1 MHKSIISL
9 LASTFLLGGC
19 VSDVGPINSLSLQ
32 PINNRNE
39 FVPDPGDDGST
50 VVGLAF
56 SGGGTRAAA
65 FGYGILRA
73 MDETIIDTSPYERS
87 LVDDIRMMSG
97 VSGGAVLAAYFGL
110 KGRDGYRN
118 FREDFLIKN
127 GEKNMH
133 TSVLSPVVAIGALKG
148 GANDR
153 SSFAKW
159 LDENV
164 FHGATYAGLKWKNA
178 PSIWISASDIYHRV
192 PFHFSAETFAALCSN
207 LDDIRVADAV
217 AASAA
222 VPVVF
227 KPINISTHSG
237 RCAPKNPEW
246 LQNALDDPDAS
257 IRLKA
262 YGRALQSYRSADVNY
277 IKLLDGALTDN
288 LGVTPLALARAS
300 SLTPYGPLSEK
311 ETVRLKTLIYVVA
324 DAGRETEYPWVR
336 KLDGPA
342 ITEILGAVTDTTI
355 SSSVR
360 EGFDALNL
368 ALSQW
373 RNDLIDYRCKLPA
386 ATVKKY
392 RGTLKGWN
400 CREVDFYVQR
410 LSVYDLPKPMQPQFN
425 DVPTRLL
432 LPEAQVDLAIRAGY
446 LAFNSNPR
454 LQQAIR
460 RIQFDAGVTKK
471 QLLATK

>member
-1 MHKSIISL
+1 ML
-9 LASTFLLGGC
+9 
-19 VSDVGPINSLSLQ
+19 
-32 PINNRNE
+32 
-39 FVPDPGDDGST
+39 
-50 VVGLAF
+50 
-56 SGGGTRAAA
+56 
-65 FGYGILRA
+65 
-73 MDETIIDTSPYERS
+73 
-87 LVDDIRMMSG
+87 
-97 VSGGAVLAAYFGL
+97 
-110 KGRDGYRN
+110 
-118 FREDFLIKN
+118 
-127 GEKNMH
+127 
-133 TSVLSPVVAIGALKG
+133 
-148 GANDR
+148 
-153 SSFAKW
+153 
-159 LDENV
+159 
-164 FHGATYAGLKWKNA
+164 HG
-178 PSIWISASDIYHRV
+178 
-192 PFHFSAETFAALCSN
+192 
-207 LDDIRVADAV
+207 RVA
-217 AASAA
+217 
-222 VPVVF
+222 
-227 KPINISTHSG
+227 G
-237 RCAPKNPEW
+237 QNP
-246 LQNALDDPDAS
+246 S
-257 IRLKA
+257 
-262 YGRALQSYRSADVNY
+262 V
-277 IKLLDGALTDN
+277 
-288 LGVTPLALARAS
+288 
-300 SLTPYGPLSEK
+300 
-311 ETVRLKTLIYVVA
+311 
-324 DAGRETEYPWVR
+324 RETEYPWVR

-425 DVPTRLL
+425 DVPTRLS

>member
-1 MHKSIISL
+1 
-9 LASTFLLGGC
+9 
-19 VSDVGPINSLSLQ
+19 
-32 PINNRNE
+32 
-39 FVPDPGDDGST
+39 
-50 VVGLAF
+50 
-56 SGGGTRAAA
+56 
-65 FGYGILRA
+65 
-73 MDETIIDTSPYERS
+73 
-87 LVDDIRMMSG
+87 MS
-97 VSGGAVLAAYFGL
+97 
-110 KGRDGYRN
+110 
-118 FREDFLIKN
+118 
-127 GEKNMH
+127 
-133 TSVLSPVVAIGALKG
+133 SPVVAIGALKG

-386 ATVKKY
+386 ATVKNIAERSRAGTAARLISMCNAFRFMIFPSRCSRSSMMFR
-392 RGTLKGWN
+392 RGFH
-400 CREVDFYVQR
+400 CPR
-410 LSVYDLPKPMQPQFN
+410 LRSISLF
-425 DVPTRLL
+425 
-432 LPEAQVDLAIRAGY
+432 AQVIWHSIAIPVSSKPFAGSS
-446 LAFNSNPR
+446 LMPA
-454 LQQAIR
+454 
-460 RIQFDAGVTKK
+460 
-471 QLLATK
+471 